1 MKQKI
6 NSIIVILFVLL
17 SVGCGTNKTKHEV
30 MKASK
35 SWISNFNSGN
45 TKAITDAYTE
55 DAVMVAKPFGTF
67 KGKNPLVNFG
77 HRL

>member
-45 TKAITDAYTE
+45 TKAITDA
-55 DAVMVAKPFGTF
+55 
-67 KGKNPLVNFG
+67 
-77 HRL
+77 